1 MSGLSG
7 PVPGAS
13 PRPPYHQPGPSQIL
27 QRNEEISPK
36 ETPNKVDGGGGSET
50 QANLLTAAWL
60 EAVHIGENRGCSEVF
75 LCCFRD
81 QDRIRV

>member
-1 MSGLSG
+1 
-7 PVPGAS
+7 
-13 PRPPYHQPGPSQIL
+13 
-27 QRNEEISPK
+27 
-36 ETPNKVDGGGGSET
+36 VDGGGGSET
-50 QANLLTAAWL
+50 QVNLLTAAWL